1 MNHGLSII
9 EMLIALALSLSI
21 LSIVI
26 INVSQSASLSKKV
39 ITNQQRLESI
49 FHTVDTIKSDLTKC
63 GMRLQEAIKN
73 FNLTVFEN
81 TDDHIMVLY
90 GVTGESLICDVLKGE
105 KLIEI
110 NRNEYFKKK
119 KKILL
124 YNLEKGIH
132 EYNEIKNLENGKI
145 LLSKSLKNDYPQHSI
160 IILLRQIEYQL
171 FPKQNSLKRKVDKG
185 YFQPLIEEV
194 TDFYVNFFQD
204 SKSVLYKIEING
216 KEQIRGYIFLV
227 NMVA

>member
-1 MNHGLSII
+1 MNQGLSII
-9 EMLIALALSLSI
+9 ELMIALALSLSI

-39 ITNQQRLESI
+39 INNQQRLESI

-81 TDDHIMVLY
+81 SSDRFMVLY
-90 GVTGESLICDVLKGE
+90 GVSSERSLNEARKGE
-105 KLIEI
+105 KIIEAD
-110 NRNEYFKKK
+110 RNEYFKKK

-124 YNLEKGIH
+124 YDLETGAY
-132 EYNEIKNLENGKI
+132 EYNEIKDLGNSQI
-145 LLSKSLKNDYPQHSI
+145 SLSKCLEHDYPKNSL
-160 IILLRQIEYQL
+160 IILLRQVEYQL
-171 FPKQNSLKRKVDKG
+171 FSKQNILKRKVDKG
-185 YFQPLIEEV
+185 YFQPLIEEIS
-194 TDFYVNFFQD
+194 DFHISYFPE
-204 SKSVLYKIEING
+204 SKSVLYKIEINK

-227 NMVA
+227 NTVT